1 MVKMK
6 DQSNSETVSA
16 EFARSWWKSLMANTV
31 ALVEDAALLASHKS
45 PVRAQSLIVHAL
57 EELAKA
63 RWLYEEA
70 EHQWRALWAYMDL
83 NLAPQTTSSFQRGCF
98 PYDGRTPRN
107 CK

>member
-6 DQSNSETVSA
+6 DQSNSETVR

-63 RWLYEEA
+63 RCCT
-70 EHQWRALWAYMDL
+70 RKPSISG
-83 NLAPQTTSSFQRGCF
+83 APSGLIWT
-98 PYDGRTPRN
+98 
-107 CK
+107 